1 MCGSMEIEADMR
13 QHLEIFNREEQELL
27 KPENN
32 NRMFDFRSVQ
42 DVNRAESMINK
53 IIIQDVKDLKLSGL
67 DFEDKAVFRG
77 QFDLNK
83 LNRMSSKE
91 TKALIDNLQNC

>member
-1 MCGSMEIEADMR
+1 MQAYVRINEIEADMR

-67 DFEDKAVFRG
+67 DFEDKAVF
-77 QFDLNK
+77 
-83 LNRMSSKE
+83 
-91 TKALIDNLQNC
+91 